1 MQTRVISVEDF
12 LHKVQVLIRFPVRPY
27 VLPFLQFHLPILQTE
42 VSNAASVLK
51 LTPSEYLR
59 QNESLIFDPVVGRS
73 ASSSSLTPSSTSL
86 SSSPSIPLHYY
97 SLGSHFSYPPSL
109 VGEAFEIF
117 QPTLPS
123 NSIFS
128 HPPPQYPYQP
138 VSPPTPVHTP
148 NNMGIK
154 ENGVASKR
162 RFSPPDSRKENGVSD
177 TDKDIIEVVS
187 VAKRPSSS
195 ISQVSQHHSS
205 SRTTSSIS
213 SHPHLVHHL
222 NPLHPIHANG
232 SVNTSALIQSQLNVR
247 AALLESGS
255 LVDATSNGYRVM
267 NGSCSPKDISVNG
280 RNTQSRP
287 LESSDQSSLHHR
299 NQHQTQQ
306 QQQSN
311 SDRVYER
318 EVTRSASVRSP
329 NFSAQNL
336 PQQQQMHAQS
346 SRSPRDEAPVEL
358 DDQFKNI
365 YTVSFTL
372 FFKCSF
378 NELFVQHMVNAVL
391 FAT

>member
-42 VSNAASVLK
+42 VSNAASLLK

-73 ASSSSLTPSSTSL
+73 ASSSSSST
-86 SSSPSIPLHYY
+86 PLHYY

-109 VGEAFEIF
+109 VGEAFDIF
-117 QPTLPS
+117 QSTLPS
-123 NSIFS
+123 NPIFS

-138 VSPPTPVHTP
+138 VSPPTPAHTP

-195 ISQVSQHHSS
+195 VSQVSQHHSS
-205 SRTTSSIS
+205 SRTPSIS

-280 RNTQSRP
+280 RSTQSRP

-299 NQHQTQQ
+299 SQHQTQQ
-306 QQQSN
+306 QQQPN

-318 EVTRSASVRSP
+318 EVTRSASARSP
-329 NFSAQNL
+329 NFSAQSL

-346 SRSPRDEAPVEL
+346 SRSPRDEPPVEL

-365 YTVSFTL
+365 YTVSFTRFL
-372 FFKCSF
+372 KYSC
-378 NELFVQHMVNAVL
+378 NELFVQHTVNAVL